1 MWGWSGGGSM
11 TLNALLKYPEL
22 YQAGIAVAAVPNMR
36 LYDTIYQERY
46 MGMPDHNVAG
56 YRDGSPLHF
65 AHQLK
70 GKLLLVH
77 GTGDDNVHY
86 QGVEALIDRLVHH
99 RKQFELLIYPN
110 RSHGIGEGQNT
121 TVHLREAMLHFWKRH
136 LLQPPPSSPPD

>member
-1 MWGWSGGGSM
+1 MPP

-46 MGMPDHNVAG
+46 MGLPDDNVEG

-86 QGVEALIDRLVHH
+86 QGVEALIDRIVALEVP
-99 RKQFELLIYPN
+99 FLDAE
-110 RSHGIGEGQNT
+110 
-121 TVHLREAMLHFWKRH
+121 RH
-136 LLQPPPSSPPD
+136 LALFRFEPKRVLPQN